1 MMICELCEGAI
12 FQRWALALFV
22 VLSRGGHSRY
32 LLCYPEVGTRAI
44 CFAIQ
49 RWAPALFVVLS
60 RWLRLFEIEVA
71 QCNGAKRWGSYGYRT
86 PPPHTAWFYRKAKSG
101 LEA

>member
-1 MMICELCEGAI
+1 MICELCEGAI

-22 VLSRGGHSRY
+22 VLSRGGHPRY
-32 LLCYPEVGTRAI
+32 LLCYRAGYDYSKLKWHS
-44 CFAIQ
+44 AMAQ
-49 RWAPALFVVLS
+49 RGGDHTD
-60 RWLRLFEIEVA
+60 IEP
-71 QCNGAKRWGSYGYRT
+71 